1 MKGRI
6 WASVAMTAIGASLLA
21 AAMFAGTAAGAGA
34 AAEAKTGGTL
44 TIVSRSDF
52 DYADSG
58 ARLLQPHAGT

>member
-6 WASVAMTAIGASLLA
+6 WASIAMTAIGASLLA

-34 AAEAKTGGTL
+34 AAKAKTGGTL

-58 ARLLQPHAGT
+58 LAYFSHS